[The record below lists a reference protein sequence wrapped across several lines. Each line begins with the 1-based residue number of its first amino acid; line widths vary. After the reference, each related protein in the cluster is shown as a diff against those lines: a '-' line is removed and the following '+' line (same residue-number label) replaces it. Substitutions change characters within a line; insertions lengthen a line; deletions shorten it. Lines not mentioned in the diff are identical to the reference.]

1 MAKLYRKRCSKITK
15 PQEDA
20 QRDIMPH
27 ILEWELK
34 KKKRQHKIEEKKK
47 TVNSHWQRCG
57 DTNAN
62 RIAVIQE
69 DNMEVPSK

>member
-1 MAKLYRKRCSKITK
+1 MLKITK

-34 KKKRQHKIEEKKK
+34 KKKKTTQNRKKKK
-47 TVNSHWQRCG
+47 TVNSH
-57 DTNAN
+57 
-62 RIAVIQE
+62 
-69 DNMEVPSK
+69 

>member
-1 MAKLYRKRCSKITK
+1 MLKITK

-27 ILEWELK
+27 IVEWELK
-34 KKKRQHKIEEKKK
+34 KKKKTTQNRKKK
-47 TVNSHWQRCG
+47 KKQLTVIDKDVEIRMQTS
-57 DTNAN
+57 
-62 RIAVIQE
+62 AVITE